1 MYEAIFFYSDLSS
14 DFMLVPHMSINLTG
28 GKNQQD
34 AQRSER
40 LIRMFTT
47 GFTNFTTNMAALKR
61 DGERLDPSTRVL
73 AVLARISERGSQTF
87 FIRSITT
94 KIEMTCIS

>member
-28 GKNQQD
+28 GKNRHD

-40 LIRMFTT
+40 SLPTSLT
-47 GFTNFTTNMAALKR
+47 AALNR

-73 AVLARISERGSQTF
+73 AVLARNSERGCQTF

-94 KIEMTCIS
+94 KIEMTCNI